1 MLNIVIL
8 IYSNN
13 AHKVVHTLLNMNLKN
28 LLLMPREHMFLKW
41 TIPQI
46 ILCSSTTTLLMRL
59 EQVETALKII
69 LDQSMVHWMVRYMRL
84 FLSLLTLNNPIG
96 APLVVLP
103 FGLTI
108 QSRMLTTQI
117 GPTITTGFI
126 QNMITL
132 YKIYQCIMMW

>member
-69 LDQSMVHWMVRYMRL
+69 ID
-84 FLSLLTLNNPIG
+84 
-96 APLVVLP
+96 
-103 FGLTI
+103 
-108 QSRMLTTQI
+108 
-117 GPTITTGFI
+117 
-126 QNMITL
+126 
-132 YKIYQCIMMW
+132 

>member
-84 FLSLLTLNNPIG
+84 LLALLTLNNITG
-96 APLVVLP
+96 APLVVLK